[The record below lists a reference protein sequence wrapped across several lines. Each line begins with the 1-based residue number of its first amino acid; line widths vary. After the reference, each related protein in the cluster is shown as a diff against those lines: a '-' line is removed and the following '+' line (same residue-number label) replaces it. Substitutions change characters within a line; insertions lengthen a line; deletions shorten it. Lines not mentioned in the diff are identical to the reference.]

1 MEELK
6 NFVRKEIVFDN
17 QHDLEGRNFERAL
30 SEAMDNC
37 LIYYSDCKAFFEID
51 PVKVIALSK
60 ENGYEVNTSED
71 EIHQITDYARE
82 AFSCLVYNHLYSEL
96 EEAYKEAQKL
106 DKGDFMSN
114 DFETNIELLQNHDI
128 DNLYTYEEIKDL
140 IKHEIDEN
148 NLFVALHILTEVNES
163 EADYYI
169 YDRSMGT
176 LETPTPLKDN
186 NDLLSYAQDM
196 GLIKEEE

>member
-71 EIHQITDYARE
+71 EIHQITDYARG
-82 AFSCLVYNHLYSEL
+82 AFSCLVYNYLYSEL

-114 DFETNIELLQNHDI
+114 DFETNIELLI
-128 DNLYTYEEIKDL
+128 DNGLDNYYSRGDLIDL
-140 IKHEIDEN
+140 IKDELDN
-148 NLFVALHILTEVNES
+148 SNFLVAKHLLECVEKE
-163 EADYYI
+163 EAQHYI
-169 YDRSMGT
+169 YDWSMGV

-186 NDLLSYAQDM
+186 DDLLSYAQDM